1 VLGLAF
7 IGMSFLLIFQAGIN
21 YLIDAYTQYS
31 ASAVAATTFMRS
43 IFAAGLPLVAQPLF
57 RNLGINWACTLL

>member
-1 VLGLAF
+1 
-7 IGMSFLLIFQAGIN
+7 MSFLLIFQAGIN

-57 RNLGINWACTLL
+57 NNLGVNWACTLL